1 MNSMK
6 LAAPVITFLFAATLV
21 AHAGEPLGEVDL
33 RTIPFGPGSNW
44 RANES
49 GATERSKFSVQ
60 IDNRTPINVTTNR
73 AGEFINLPL
82 AGEHLVKIKLDG
94 KPLTSF
100 RFSFE
105 GRSDHLVLRY
115 DEHYGKWSLEDII
128 PEQK

>member
-1 MNSMK
+1 MK
-6 LAAPVITFLFAATLV
+6 PAAFAIIFLFAGTLF
-21 AHAGEPLGEVDL
+21 ALAEPLGEVRL

-44 RANES
+44 RANDS

-60 IDNRTPINVTTNR
+60 IDNRTAIKVTTNS
-73 AGEFINLPL
+73 AGSFINLPL

-105 GRSDHLVLRY
+105 GRSDHLELWY
-115 DEHYGKWSLEDII
+115 NEFYGKWSLSDAK
-128 PEQK
+128 PGQK